1 MSRVIIVSGGSI
13 SDYSYYKNK
22 IKEDDFIICADGGIK
37 HLLKMGIYPHLW
49 LGDFDSCKFSQIVL
63 ENPKLKEVETITLS
77 TKKNETDTHYAC
89 IKAIER
95 GYKEIVIWAALGGRI
110 DHAISNIHL
119 LEFLKNNGVKG
130 IIEDEKNTLCLC
142 SDKITISKK
151 KKYLSILPISSSAV
165 IKSTKGLL
173 YPLENFALTRY
184 ISMGVSNEITEE
196 EASITISSGI
206 VLIAESDD

>member
-1 MSRVIIVSGGSI
+1 MSRAIIVSGGSI

-49 LGDFDSCKFSQIVL
+49 LGDFDSCKFSEIVSQ
-63 ENPKLKEVETITLS
+63 NPKLKEVETISLN

-95 GYKEIVIWAALGGRI
+95 GFKEIVIWAALGGRI

-119 LEFLKNNGVKG
+119 LEFLNNNGAKG
-130 IIEDEKNTLCLC
+130 TIEDEKNTLHLC
-142 SDKITISKK
+142 TGDITITKNR
-151 KKYLSILPISSSAV
+151 KYLSVLPISKSAI

-173 YPLENFALTRY
+173 YPMENFSLSRD
-184 ISMGVSNEITEE
+184 ISMGVSNEIINK
-196 EASITISSGI
+196 EASIVLSSGL
-206 VLIAESDD
+206 VLVAESDD